1 MKGKR
6 SREKKKKAKGKKWR
20 ACGRG
25 AADTAGE
32 GLEGSINQLAHS
44 VPEVFANKNAP
55 TQPAKPSGST
65 SALANSS
72 GLIGQ
77 AITLMDLIR
86 GVHEID
92 QMIKETEGLRQDA
105 EDLRKPLHQTL
116 PPIIHPRPDL
126 PHPTATPPYS

>member
-1 MKGKR
+1 MTP
-6 SREKKKKAKGKKWR
+6 KKVAQNQGKKR
-20 ACGRG
+20 AFLGEG

-55 TQPAKPSGST
+55 TQPANPSGST

-77 AITLMDLIR
+77 AITLMDRIP
-86 GVHEID
+86 GEHETH
-92 QMIKETEGLRQDA
+92 QMINETEGLRQDA
-105 EDLRKPLHQTL
+105 DDLL
-116 PPIIHPRPDL
+116 
-126 PHPTATPPYS
+126 